1 MARKKT
7 ASPTAVYR
15 GVAVQQFDF
24 QHYGTLRRGLS
35 ASMRSQ
41 TVGAQ
46 TLRSATTE
54 TQQKYLNA
62 LNKWRNMS
70 QAEKAAKA
78 RPENPVE
85 SIFREAMNSDYF
97 TGEEKTIIATAGLKL
112 KTMDRQQVIRELLE
126 GLNARDRKRSADFY
140 KAEYYLDED
149 EFDPMLASDDMLR
162 EVISSGFIDG
172 YDPQLAEKTKLEY
185 IRRMTG
191 GSTEDD
197 TGEIANLRAGYQEDI
212 LSLAASIVGT
222 DVSAFLMD

>member
-1 MARKKT
+1 MARKSTAKT
-7 ASPTAVYR
+7 TAVYR
-15 GVAVQQFDF
+15 GQAVKQFNLQQ
-24 QHYGTLRRGLS
+24 YGTLRRGLS
-35 ASMRSQ
+35 SSMRAQ

-54 TQQKYLNA
+54 TQQKYLAA
-62 LNKWRNMS
+62 LNKWRSMG
-70 QAEKAAKA
+70 QAEKAAAA

-85 SIFREAMNSDYF
+85 DIFRQAMKSDYF

-112 KTMDRQQVIRELLE
+112 KTMDRQQVIQELLE

-191 GSTEDD
+191 GTTDD